1 LRRYLWILAGLV
13 AVLAG
18 VVVLGFFRSPT
29 LGLDLQGGLEL
40 VLQAQAPQGRE
51 ITDEDLDRSVE
62 IIRNRVDKLGV
73 AEPEIRRQGSDQIL
87 VDLAGVF
94 NAARAAEI
102 IGKTAQLQFYDLQ
115 ADLVTGKSVDA
126 AGNPIPGE
134 RLRPLLTREN
144 KLEEG
149 ATPTQWYLF
158 SKDNKLLAGPADRK
172 EDLVNTLDTGEVPEG
187 AKYFATPEGQIVI
200 SCGPPT
206 VVCPGGTTGIS
217 APQQNFYYLF
227 KYRPTD
233 PENPIPEMTGEDL
246 RLTGTRQDF
255 FQGQPIVTLQF
266 TDRGGD
272 RFHDITRALAQRGQL
287 RGVPQNFAIVLDNE
301 IRSWPQIDY
310 EQLPDGIAGNSA
322 QIEGLGS
329 VDEAKDLALVLQ
341 TGALPVKF
349 VQLEQSAISATL
361 GQESLRQALIAGIGG
376 LIAVAIFLLVF
387 YRFLGLIAVIGL
399 GIYGAF
405 LYGGIL
411 LFNVTLT
418 LAGFAG
424 LILTIGVAADANIV
438 IFERI
443 KEEVQAGKSVRAA
456 IGGGYTKGFHT
467 IIDANVVTM
476 ITALILFLAATG
488 GVKGFALMLLIGT
501 LVSMVTAVAATRAL
515 LGLLAGFRWF
525 DNPAF
530 MGASAQRIPRW
541 QRIDFVGRRNFW
553 FAFSA
558 LVLVIGFASLGVR
571 GLNLGIDFEGGSQIT
586 FKTPEATSVESV
598 REVAAGLGEGNAVV
612 QGTGAETSGGFTS
625 FRVQTESLGTEEQN
639 AFQRGL
645 QSDVDATSIGIKTVS
660 ASFSNEI
667 LRRALLAIVVSLGAI
682 VAYIAIRFKG
692 WRFAVP
698 VLIALVHD
706 IFITLGVYS
715 LTGREVTTATVA
727 AVLTILGYSIYDTII
742 IFDRV
747 RENIPLMRRSS
758 FAAIANQ
765 SLWETIRRSLATT
778 FITLLPVSAL
788 FVFGGDTLKDFAFA
802 LLVGIG
808 SGAYST
814 IFIATP
820 ALAILKE
827 REPEYAKRKAAG
839 LQEKLG
845 VFAEPEPAEEPAK
858 VPEPVTAP
866 AAAEAGDGDGQPVAP
881 VGGEGAAAAAAA
893 RRAERRRR
901 RRTRPHGR
909 AR

>member
-13 AVLAG
+13 ALVAG
-18 VVVLGFFRSPT
+18 VVVLAFFRSPT

-62 IIRNRVDKLGV
+62 IIRSRVDKLGV
-73 AEPEIRRQGSDQIL
+73 SEPEIRRQGTDQIS
-87 VDLAGVF
+87 VALAGVF

-102 IGKTAQLQFYDLQ
+102 VGKTAQLQFYDLE
-115 ADLVTGKSVDA
+115 ADLVAGKSVDA
-126 AGNPIPGE
+126 TGFPIPSE
-134 RLRPLLTREN
+134 KLRPLLTRED

-172 EDLVNTLDTGEVPEG
+172 EDLANTLATGKVPKD
-187 AKYFATPEGQIVI
+187 AKYFATPEDQIVA

-206 VVCPGGTTGIS
+206 VVCPGGSTGIGT
-217 APQQNFYYLF
+217 PQQNFYYLF
-227 KYRPTD
+227 KYQPTD
-233 PENPIPEMTGEDL
+233 AENPIPEMTGEDL

-272 RFHDITRALAQRGQL
+272 RFHDITRGLAQRGQL
-287 RGVPQNFAIVLDNE
+287 RGVPQHFAIVLDNE

-310 EQLPDGIAGNSA
+310 ERLPDGIAGNSA

-349 VQLEQSAISATL
+349 VQVERSDISATL
-361 GQESLRQALIAGIGG
+361 GAESLRQALIAGIGG
-376 LIAVAIFLLVF
+376 LIAVAVFLLLF

-399 GIYGAF
+399 GIYGVF
-405 LYGGIL
+405 LYGLIL
-411 LFNVTLT
+411 IFNVTLT

-456 IGGGYTKGFHT
+456 IGGGYTKGFRT
-467 IIDANVVTM
+467 IVDANVVTM
-476 ITALILFLAATG
+476 LTALILFLAATG

-553 FAFSA
+553 FAFSGV
-558 LVLVIGFASLGVR
+558 VLLIGFVSLGVR
-571 GLNLGIDFEGGSQIT
+571 GLNLGIDFEGGTQVS
-586 FKTPEATSVESV
+586 FKTPEAMMVEDV
-598 REVAAGLGEGNAVV
+598 RQEAERLGAGSAVV
-612 QGTGAETSGGFTS
+612 QGTGDESGDGYTS
-625 FRVQTESLGTEEQN
+625 FRIQTESLGSEEQT

-645 QSDVDATSIGIKTVS
+645 QANLDATSIGVKNVS

-667 LRRALLAIVVSLGAI
+667 LRRAALAIIVSLGLL

-706 IFITLGVYS
+706 ILVTLGVYS
-715 LTGREVTTATVA
+715 LSGREVTTATVA
-727 AVLTILGYSIYDTII
+727 AVLTIL
-742 IFDRV
+742 FDRV

-765 SLWETIRRSLATT
+765 SLWETVRRSLATT

-788 FVFGGDTLKDFAFA
+788 FVFGGETLKDFAFA

-820 ALAILKE
+820 ALGILKE

-845 VFAEPEPAEEPAK
+845 ALAEPEPAEEEPMAA
-858 VPEPVTAP
+858 PEPVSAP
-866 AAAEAGDGDGQPVAP
+866 AAAEGGDGDGKPAAP
-881 VGGEGAAAAAAA
+881 VGGDGAAAAAA
-893 RRAERRRR
+893 RRADRRRR